1 MEKRKFNRRGGI
13 QKQRQSLAYKLNCE
27 ITIATSLCAGKPVQ
41 GKNTERRKAIA
52 SSLRR
57 DMRAVGSLVQVL
69 KTSKPMPHRKY
80 DTRLVDCL
88 LYQTETLLNTC
99 ERYVCP
105 LLEQTDNNKNSRA

>member
-27 ITIATSLCAGKPVQ
+27 ITIATSLCAGKPAPDR
-41 GKNTERRKAIA
+41 NTERKKEVA
-52 SSLRR
+52 SILRR
-57 DMRAVGSLVQVL
+57 NMRAAGSLVQAL
-69 KTSKPMPHRKY
+69 KTSKPMPHRKH
-80 DTRLVDCL
+80 DTRLVDYL